1 MRWPS
6 VAASPGRTG
15 AKWRKFTGVKKEV
28 QPMKAMIRRNG
39 VCLSIYMS
47 KKDVEE
53 PVVAVENHDL
63 WGGFVLL
70 RNGWLLSLPDLPRS
84 TRLPITVEAKKRS
97 DHD

>member
-1 MRWPS
+1 
-6 VAASPGRTG
+6 
-15 AKWRKFTGVKKEV
+15 
-28 QPMKAMIRRNG
+28 
-39 VCLSIYMS
+39 MS

-70 RNGWLLSLPDLPRS
+70 RNGWLLALPDLPRS